1 MRFLPLLMLA
11 FAVDLAHAADTF
23 DVRHYE
29 VRLAPDFATAR
40 VRGNEEVRFVSLID
54 GLTELSFT
62 ANALSVSASL
72 DGDAMAATSVANG
85 RLLVR
90 LPKPMRRGQ
99 KGRLVLSFEGPAP
112 KGLTF
117 DGERVVATYF
127 TCDYMIC
134 DLDHPGDKATVDF
147 ELTLPK
153 GMVAVAPGREVAAV
167 DAATGWQRRRW
178 RERRPTSAYLF
189 GFAAGRFDRVL
200 LDAGTPRLTVL
211 AAEAP
216 ADRVRTMFADTR
228 RMLEFFERKAGVPF
242 REPAYTQV
250 LVQGSAA
257 QEAAAHAA
265 IGTAEIEPILADQ
278 QEDWVIAHE
287 LAHQWWGNAITCAD
301 WSELWLNEGFAVFM
315 TAAYKEERWGRPAYD
330 REVALAHKR
339 WSAAKD
345 QGFDVPLS
353 WQGQYPSL
361 KLKRAMAYAKSIVF
375 LDTLRR
381 ELGEAEFWH
390 AIRNYTRANWG
401 KTVTASNLQRAL
413 EQASARD
420 LSELFKSWAYE
431 SSSSPPR

>member
-1 MRFLPLLMLA
+1 MRFLPLLTLA
-11 FAVDLAHAADTF
+11 LALDIAHAADTF

-40 VRGNEEVRFVSLID
+40 VRGTEEVHFVSLID

-62 ANALSVSASL
+62 ANALAVTASL
-72 DGDAMAATSVANG
+72 DGEEMAETSVANG
-85 RLLVR
+85 RLLIR
-90 LPKPMRRGQ
+90 LPKPMRRGR

-112 KGLTF
+112 KGLIF

-127 TCDYMIC
+127 TCDYMVC
-134 DLDHPGDKATVDF
+134 DLDRPGDKATLDF

-153 GMVAVAPGREVAAV
+153 GMEAVAPGRER
-167 DAATGWQRRRW
+167 AATDAGTGLERRRW

-189 GFAAGRFDRVL
+189 GFAAGRFDRIL
-200 LDAGTPRLTVL
+200 LDAGTPRLSVL
-211 AAEAP
+211 AADAP
-216 ADRVRTMFADTR
+216 AERVRTMFADTR
-228 RMLEFFERKAGVPF
+228 RMLEFFERKSGVPF

-250 LVQGSAA
+250 LVKGSAA
-257 QEAAAHAA
+257 QEAAAHAT
-265 IGTAEIEPILADQ
+265 IGTAEIEPILADP
-278 QEDWVIAHE
+278 QEDWVVAHE

-330 REVALAHKR
+330 RELALAHKR

-361 KLKRAMAYAKSIVF
+361 KFKRAMAHAKSVVF

-381 ELGEAEFWH
+381 DLGEEAFWR
-390 AIRNYTRANWG
+390 AIRNHTRENWG
-401 KTVTASNLQRAL
+401 KAITARDLQRAF
-413 EQASARD
+413 EQSSGRD
-420 LSELFKSWAYE
+420 LSATFATWVYGS
-431 SSSSPPR
+431 RQ